1 MRVSSATNE
10 TFNKDRLFFLL
21 SCTRMKLALML
32 LIPLQCIRQAQYVAN
47 ILLLQYQRAQ

>member
-21 SCTRMKLALML
+21 SCTRMKLALI

-47 ILLLQYQRAQ
+47 ILLLQCQRAQ